1 MKKTWSRVL
10 ATVLVLAMVLCM
22 PGFAA
27 SVADTTDFESDR
39 ATSADELTD
48 ADLPELLSASG
59 NHYPIVLV
67 HGLFG
72 WGGTEV
78 LGLNYWGGF
87 SSLRDILNN
96 AGYEVY
102 TPSIGPVASNWDRA
116 CELYAYLVGGTV
128 DYGAYH
134 SATNGHARYGRTF
147 PGVLPE
153 LNNPDSELKVH
164 LVGHSMGGETILGIL
179 EAAPW
184 THEDVHTLILQPQ
197 TKIDLL
203 RCWLC
208 GHGYRFLSETLV
220 RDKEQ
225 LYVVFRVRAGMGQE
239 LSEADALT
247 GLLLRNDPLYG
258 EYLSQHLIKLNRARD
273 GLAVSSLADK
283 EARIAHL
290 ENLIEEI
297 ERRKGEWEHGNGT

>member
-78 LGLNYWGGF
+78 LGLNYWGGC

-96 AGYEVY
+96 AGY
-102 TPSIGPVASNWDRA
+102 
-116 CELYAYLVGGTV
+116 
-128 DYGAYH
+128 
-134 SATNGHARYGRTF
+134 
-147 PGVLPE
+147 
-153 LNNPDSELKVH
+153 KV
-164 LVGHSMGGETILGIL
+164 
-179 EAAPW
+179 
-184 THEDVHTLILQPQ
+184 
-197 TKIDLL
+197 
-203 RCWLC
+203 
-208 GHGYRFLSETLV
+208 
-220 RDKEQ
+220 
-225 LYVVFRVRAGMGQE
+225 
-239 LSEADALT
+239 
-247 GLLLRNDPLYG
+247 
-258 EYLSQHLIKLNRARD
+258 
-273 GLAVSSLADK
+273 
-283 EARIAHL
+283 
-290 ENLIEEI
+290 
-297 ERRKGEWEHGNGT
+297 

>member
-1 MKKTWSRVL
+1 MKKTWSKVL

-27 SVADTTDFESDR
+27 SVDTVDYDADH
-39 ATSADELTD
+39 AASADELTD

-59 NHYPIVLV
+59 NHYPIVMV

-134 SATNGHARYGRTF
+134 SATNGHARY
-147 PGVLPE
+147 VQ
-153 LNNPDSELKVH
+153 
-164 LVGHSMGGETILGIL
+164 
-179 EAAPW
+179 AAF
-184 THEDVHTLILQPQ
+184 HF
-197 TKIDLL
+197 LL
-203 RCWLC
+203 FHDQASTTSR
-208 GHGYRFLSETLV
+208 
-220 RDKEQ
+220 
-225 LYVVFRVRAGMGQE
+225 
-239 LSEADALT
+239 
-247 GLLLRNDPLYG
+247 
-258 EYLSQHLIKLNRARD
+258 
-273 GLAVSSLADK
+273 
-283 EARIAHL
+283 
-290 ENLIEEI
+290 
-297 ERRKGEWEHGNGT
+297 

>member
-48 ADLPELLSASG
+48 ADLPELLSSDG

-96 AGYEVY
+96 AGYKVY

-116 CELYAYLVGGTV
+116 CELYAS
-128 DYGAYH
+128 
-134 SATNGHARYGRTF
+134 SAARWTTAHIT
-147 PGVLPE
+147 LP
-153 LNNPDSELKVH
+153 P
-164 LVGHSMGGETILGIL
+164 MAMPAT
-179 EAAPW
+179 AA
-184 THEDVHTLILQPQ
+184 
-197 TKIDLL
+197 
-203 RCWLC
+203 R
-208 GHGYRFLSETLV
+208 S
-220 RDKEQ
+220 
-225 LYVVFRVRAGMGQE
+225 RAFCR
-239 LSEADALT
+239 S
-247 GLLLRNDPLYG
+247 
-258 EYLSQHLIKLNRARD
+258 
-273 GLAVSSLADK
+273 
-283 EARIAHL
+283 
-290 ENLIEEI
+290 
-297 ERRKGEWEHGNGT
+297 

>member
-96 AGYEVY
+96 AGYKVY

-153 LNNPDSELKVH
+153 LNNPDSEL
-164 LVGHSMGGETILGIL
+164 
-179 EAAPW
+179 
-184 THEDVHTLILQPQ
+184 
-197 TKIDLL
+197 
-203 RCWLC
+203 
-208 GHGYRFLSETLV
+208 
-220 RDKEQ
+220 
-225 LYVVFRVRAGMGQE
+225 
-239 LSEADALT
+239 
-247 GLLLRNDPLYG
+247 
-258 EYLSQHLIKLNRARD
+258 
-273 GLAVSSLADK
+273 
-283 EARIAHL
+283 
-290 ENLIEEI
+290 
-297 ERRKGEWEHGNGT
+297 